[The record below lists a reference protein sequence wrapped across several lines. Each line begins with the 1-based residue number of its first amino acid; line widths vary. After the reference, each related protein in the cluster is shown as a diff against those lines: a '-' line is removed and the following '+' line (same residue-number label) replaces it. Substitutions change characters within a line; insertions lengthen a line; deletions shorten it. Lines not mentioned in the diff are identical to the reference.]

1 MLPDEQYP
9 DPSLQ
14 QQQKQQQQQ
23 QQFQVKITKT
33 TETTTISGKTI
44 TKATTILFLGKIT
57 TDVNS
62 KQHPDPSLQQ
72 QQKHQQL

>member
-23 QQFQVKITKT
+23 QQFQVK
-33 TETTTISGKTI
+33 
-44 TKATTILFLGKIT
+44 
-57 TDVNS
+57 
-62 KQHPDPSLQQ
+62 Q
-72 QQKHQQL
+72 